1 MAVTPP
7 SGSPSV
13 EFVAETVPAEIVN
26 VSFTTLFDVAVAQF
40 GDPLQWVPIASINA
54 LVDPW
59 IAQAELKIPPILPT
73 GTPSG
78 VLTPTTGL
86 ASWPA

>member
-1 MAVTPP
+1 MGVTAP
-7 SGSPSV
+7 SNSPSV
-13 EFVAETVPAEIVN
+13 EFIAETVPAQIVN
-26 VSFTTLFDVAVAQF
+26 VSFTTLFDVAVQQF
-40 GDPLQWVPIASINA
+40 GDPLQWVIMASLNN

-59 IAQAELKIPPILPT
+59 ISSAAIIVPPVLPT

-78 VLTPTTGL
+78 ILTPTTGL